1 MAGLQDIK
9 IPLRRYKSSPKI
21 FTASQL
27 GSDAQ
32 ASRRS
37 AAMLLPVRQRGP
49 GTMLSRLHSEVGG
62 STFLLSPLIII

>member
-1 MAGLQDIK
+1 MAGLQDIQ
-9 IPLRRYKSSPKI
+9 IPLRSYKSSPKKL
-21 FTASQL
+21 TASQL

-37 AAMLLPVRQRGP
+37 AAMLLPVRQRGH
-49 GTMLSRLHSEVGG
+49 GTMLLRLHSEEGG

>member
-1 MAGLQDIK
+1 MHDVK
-9 IPLRRYKSSPKI
+9 IPLRRYKSSSKK

>member
-1 MAGLQDIK
+1 MK
-9 IPLRRYKSSPKI
+9 IPLRRYKSSPKK

-49 GTMLSRLHSEVGG
+49 GTMLSWFRGEVGR
-62 STFLLSPLIII
+62 STFLLTP